1 MLSGENPWLS
11 PSGLA
16 AVLNPSSSTPGG
28 PPPKPP
34 VPPDPLA
41 IAFGDFPPLS
51 SSPTKPSASITI
63 HPTVHSQ
70 ITFASTTLPAKDL
83 ISTTA
88 DQPNGSDVTME
99 DSVDLTQT
107 TSRSEIDTV
116 AQAIEPS
123 FTILPPKPSSPIIT
137 NRASGLPRNPTTSSR
152 FSPSITLNPT
162 LPAPTIPAETLPSA
176 TTPSSSE
183 NFIPPSNPPHPS
195 NRNKNSNPPKSL
207 PNNSQSYAAKAKL
220 LSDRSLKRVAPT
232 TISPGGKPRVHVPDA
247 VFESGA
253 ALHKEYVVGSFLGK
267 MPDYGPIQS
276 VLNYMWGKG
285 SKLEIHL
292 QPLKHSM
299 LVRVPND
306 FIRSKILEKK
316 LWYVDTSMFYV
327 SQWGSNTTESYPEI
341 TSIPLWAHLRGIPFD
356 LRTKVGLSHAAGLV
370 GEPIETDDYTKNVSS
385 LNIAHVKVE
394 ADLTKLLPYEGELV
408 RENGE
413 IITIGIDYPWVPP
426 SCTHCRRIGH
436 ITKNCIYPPA
446 KDQTPTAE
454 NDGST
459 PPVPIPSINL
469 QGFSPNVMMEP
480 PAVVAAVSDQS
491 EAIEE
496 SAVVSLPPVLESDS
510 QAAVD
515 YITDSLLPLSESV
528 LPPPTTLVTNVL
540 EISPPQPFIFSSLPS
555 FPITSTPPL
564 LPVHT
569 LSSSTPPPSP
579 PSSSALLSPTT
590 VSFAS
595 DPALASVVV
604 SLAAVRAPL
613 SNSYIAK
620 KQASLFNSPLIS
632 LPPAFFDKSSASWK
646 ASTTQIKSPSIPP
659 PSFVISN
666 PFSSLATINPED
678 SILDG
683 TPPQPSL

>member
-137 NRASGLPRNPTTSSR
+137 NRASGLP
-152 FSPSITLNPT
+152 L
-162 LPAPTIPAETLPSA
+162 
-176 TTPSSSE
+176 
-183 NFIPPSNPPHPS
+183 
-195 NRNKNSNPPKSL
+195 
-207 PNNSQSYAAKAKL
+207 
-220 LSDRSLKRVAPT
+220 
-232 TISPGGKPRVHVPDA
+232 
-247 VFESGA
+247 
-253 ALHKEYVVGSFLGK
+253 
-267 MPDYGPIQS
+267 
-276 VLNYMWGKG
+276 
-285 SKLEIHL
+285 
-292 QPLKHSM
+292 
-299 LVRVPND
+299 
-306 FIRSKILEKK
+306 
-316 LWYVDTSMFYV
+316 
-327 SQWGSNTTESYPEI
+327 
-341 TSIPLWAHLRGIPFD
+341 
-356 LRTKVGLSHAAGLV
+356 
-370 GEPIETDDYTKNVSS
+370 
-385 LNIAHVKVE
+385 
-394 ADLTKLLPYEGELV
+394 
-408 RENGE
+408 
-413 IITIGIDYPWVPP
+413 
-426 SCTHCRRIGH
+426 
-436 ITKNCIYPPA
+436 
-446 KDQTPTAE
+446 
-454 NDGST
+454 
-459 PPVPIPSINL
+459 
-469 QGFSPNVMMEP
+469 
-480 PAVVAAVSDQS
+480 
-491 EAIEE
+491 
-496 SAVVSLPPVLESDS
+496 
-510 QAAVD
+510 
-515 YITDSLLPLSESV
+515 

-604 SLAAVRAPL
+604 SLAAV
-613 SNSYIAK
+613 
-620 KQASLFNSPLIS
+620 LFCFLESFYHPNKIPIH
-632 LPPAFFDKSSASWK
+632 PSA
-646 ASTTQIKSPSIPP
+646 
-659 PSFVISN
+659 
-666 PFSSLATINPED
+666 
-678 SILDG
+678 
-683 TPPQPSL
+683 